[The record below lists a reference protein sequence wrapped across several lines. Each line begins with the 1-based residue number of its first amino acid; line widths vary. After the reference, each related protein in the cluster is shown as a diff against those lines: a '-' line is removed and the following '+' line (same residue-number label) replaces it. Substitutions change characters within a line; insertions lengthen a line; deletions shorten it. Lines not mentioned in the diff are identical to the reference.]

1 MRYILRI
8 ITGFSC
14 GVNQRDGV
22 YVMKKPAIL
31 VLVAVTLIFVS
42 FVTGVYCGKNFFYD
56 GIPIESPTPTPTTTP
71 TPTYQ
76 PGTDPTA
83 TQPTAVI
90 PPTAGITKPFFPIN
104 INTATVQELDLLPDI
119 GPTRASAIVA
129 YRQEYG
135 PFTCVEDLLNVDGIG
150 PKILEKI
157 LPYVTV

>member
-1 MRYILRI
+1 MKKAITGILIALTSVFLI
-8 ITGFSC
+8 ITGIFF
-14 GVNQRDGV
+14 VRRNQPDGD
-22 YVMKKPAIL
+22 IL
-31 VLVAVTLIFVS
+31 RTVTEQTLCAAS
-42 FVTGVYCGKNFFYD
+42 EETMPPSTVTEPKD
-56 GIPIESPTPTPTTTP
+56 TR
-71 TPTYQ
+71 
-76 PGTDPTA
+76 
-83 TQPTAVI
+83 
-90 PPTAGITKPFFPIN
+90 IN